1 MNATNSG
8 LAQQVDDDSG
18 VRSLNEKVVDHQFL
32 TFQLAGEEYGINITR
47 VQEIKGWMP
56 VTRIPNTPDFVSGV
70 LNLRGNIVPILDM
83 RNRFNLEKME
93 YSPTTVIIVLSVE
106 DAHRSRDI
114 GVIVDAVSDV
124 LNVNNEDI
132 KEPPEFGNN
141 ISVEFISGLTVSGQ
155 KMVMI
160 LDIDKM
166 LLNQEMKMIDATIKE
181 SGK

>member
-1 MNATNSG
+1 MNATKSG
-8 LAQQVDDDSG
+8 LAQQVDGESG
-18 VRSLNEKVVDHQFL
+18 VRSLNDNVVDHQFL

-83 RNRFNLEKME
+83 RNRFNLEKAD

-114 GVIVDAVSDV
+114 GIIVDAVSDV

-141 ISVEFISGLTVSGQ
+141 INVEFISGLTVFGQ

-166 LLNQEMKMIDATIKE
+166 LLSQEMKMIDATIKE